1 MASAFAAKKLRILQ
15 QLAQPA
21 AEYSDASP
29 KGSID
34 EGIRTLI
41 DDINAI
47 EGLVTTSSCAGR
59 IAAFLEGRKRAAA
72 TDASEPREAPAETNM
87 AGPGGKGGGQWLFVS
102 HEPVP
107 MPAADAEQA
116 GQHFT
121 SLFGLDAA
129 KGVPPAQHAA
139 AQRHVHLKFEAMILH
154 LLTASLA
161 DAQKVLS
168 AALQAGF
175 RESGAVGLQANTDGS
190 VTPMVAVRSIG
201 LTFDSIIARED
212 DDGRIVPVVSED
224 YLRSLVELASER
236 FAVNTERIERFRAH
250 LVAQFRQPG
259 KDTKPPKGKKG
270 YPGWEDAAARRE
282 RKRAEGLENQ
292 RLKALN
298 TTQSDSTASSNDGI
312 DLESVFS

>member
-1 MASAFAAKKLRILQ
+1 MPSHRGRSSSAALPPMASAFAAKKLRILQ

-139 AQRHVHLKFEAMILH
+139 AQRHVHLKFEAMVRLEPPFE
-154 LLTASLA
+154 SC
-161 DAQKVLS
+161 S
-168 AALQAGF
+168 A
-175 RESGAVGLQANTDGS
+175 
-190 VTPMVAVRSIG
+190 
-201 LTFDSIIARED
+201 
-212 DDGRIVPVVSED
+212 
-224 YLRSLVELASER
+224 
-236 FAVNTERIERFRAH
+236 
-250 LVAQFRQPG
+250 
-259 KDTKPPKGKKG
+259 
-270 YPGWEDAAARRE
+270 
-282 RKRAEGLENQ
+282 
-292 RLKALN
+292 
-298 TTQSDSTASSNDGI
+298 
-312 DLESVFS
+312 